1 MYQAETQFGFTGS
14 DVGALP
20 TTLGQINPQQ
30 YHQIAEFVDQ
40 HGGRL
45 SSVFEIDIYDT
56 LRIDAGTLPAN
67 EFIFYQNGVGQ
78 TQTLFVD
85 ATKSYRKQEIDV
97 SPWVK
102 NGMLATGYAALVW
115 EMQVQI
121 NVVQSLDESVQT
133 SGNAINLTND
143 PGIVGGESATD
154 VVKMGNVLR
163 ACQEGLYFE
172 LFVNNTSFEHGTAS
186 RFPTYLGIGGGN
198 SVAGVVAAP
207 IGDGALT
214 NGLGFVPQMP
224 VMRYIPSLTN
234 FGIRMKVQ
242 NTFNLTNSGPIRIVT
257 HLRGIG
263 VQPVTG

>member
-1 MYQAETQFGFTGS
+1 MYQQETQFGFTGS
-14 DVGALP
+14 QLGALP
-20 TTLGQINPQQ
+20 TTMGEINPAYFQ
-30 YHQIAEFVDQ
+30 QIANFVSE

-45 SSVFEIDIYDT
+45 SSVFEIDLYDT
-56 LRIDAGTLPAN
+56 LRIDAGVLPTN
-67 EFIFYQNGVGQ
+67 EFLFYQQGVGQ
-78 TQTLFVD
+78 SQGLFIANTQY
-85 ATKSYRKQEIDV
+85 KKQEIDV
-97 SPWVK
+97 SPWIK
-102 NGMLATGYAALVW
+102 NGQLSTGYAALIW

-121 NVVQSLDESVQT
+121 NVVQSIDESVQT
-133 SGNAINLTND
+133 SGNAVNLTLD
-143 PGIVGGESATD
+143 PGVVSGETATD
-154 VVKMGNVLR
+154 VVKQANILR

-224 VMRYIPSLTN
+224 VMRYIPSLTS
-234 FGIRMKVQ
+234 FGVRMKVQ
-242 NTFNLTNSGPIRIVT
+242 NPFTLANVGPLRIVT

>member
-1 MYQAETQFGFTGS
+1 MYQSETQFGFTGS
-14 DVGALP
+14 EVGALP
-20 TTLGQINPQQ
+20 TTLGQINPAQ
-30 YHQIAEFVDQ
+30 YHQIADFVEQ

-45 SSVFEIDIYDT
+45 SSVFEIDLYDT
-56 LRIDAGTLPAN
+56 LRIDAGVLPTN
-67 EFIFYQNGVGQ
+67 EFLFYQNGVGQ
-78 TQTLFVD
+78 SQGLFV
-85 ATKSYRKQEIDV
+85 ANTAYRKQEIDV
-97 SPWVK
+97 TPWVK
-102 NGMLATGYAALVW
+102 NGQLSTGYAALVW

-121 NVVQSLDESVQT
+121 NVVQSIDESVQT
-133 SGNAINLTND
+133 SGNAINLTLD
-143 PGIVGGESATD
+143 PGVVSGEAATD
-154 VVKMGNVLR
+154 VVKQANILR

-198 SVAGVVAAP
+198 SVSGVVAAP

-224 VMRYIPSLTN
+224 VMRYIPSLTS
-234 FGIRMKVQ
+234 FGVRMKVQ
-242 NTFNLTNSGPIRIVT
+242 NPFTLANVGPLRIVT

>member
-1 MYQAETQFGFTGS
+1 MYQQDTQFGFTGS
-14 DVGALP
+14 QLGALP
-20 TTLGQINPQQ
+20 TTLDQINPAYYQQ
-30 YHQIAEFVDQ
+30 ISQFVDQ

-45 SSVFEIDIYDT
+45 ASVFEIDLYDT
-56 LRIDAGTLPAN
+56 LRIDGGLLPTN

-78 TQTLFVD
+78 SQGLFV
-85 ATKSYRKQEIDV
+85 ANTQYRKQEIDV
-97 SPWVK
+97 TPWVK
-102 NGMLATGYAALVW
+102 NGQLSTGYAALVW

-121 NVVQSLDESVQT
+121 NTVQSIDKSVQT
-133 SGNAINLTND
+133 SGNAINLTLD
-143 PGIVGGESATD
+143 PGVVSGEAATD
-154 VVKMGNVLR
+154 VVKQANILR

-172 LFVNNTSFEHGTAS
+172 LFVNNTTFEHGTSS

-214 NGLGFVPQMP
+214 NGLGFVPPMP
-224 VMRYIPSLTN
+224 VMRYIPSLTA
-234 FGIRMKVQ
+234 FGVRMKVQ
-242 NTFNLTNSGPIRIVT
+242 NPFTLANVGPIRIVT